1 MSEPVGVKLRCL
13 PDGQFQDVF
22 EIALKGRLLEL
33 DLAGLDVPV
42 GSLLEMECGSMLY
55 LGQLQQKTGS
65 VAVVLIE
72 HSLDRTK
79 LKPIQEIW
87 G

>member
-1 MSEPVGVKLRCL
+1 MIERLAIKLRCL
-13 PDGQFQDVF
+13 PDGQFQDAF
-22 EIALKGRLLEL
+22 EVDAKGRFLEL
-33 DLAGLDVPV
+33 DLAGLDLPV
-42 GSLLEMECGSMLY
+42 GSLLEIERGSMLC
-55 LGQLQQKTGS
+55 LGQLQRKEGS
-65 VAVVLIE
+65 AAVVHVE

>member
-1 MSEPVGVKLRCL
+1 MSERLGIKLRSL
-13 PDGQFQDVF
+13 PDGQFQDAF
-22 EIALKGRLLEL
+22 EVGFKGRYLEL
-33 DLAGLDVPV
+33 DLAGRDLPL
-42 GSLLEMECGSMLY
+42 GSLLEIERGSMLY
-55 LGQLQQKTGS
+55 LGELQRNTGKT
-65 VAVVLIE
+65 AVVLVE